1 MEDIQFTVGD
11 RVHATTSEG
20 VSLVSGETYK
30 IAKIGVALN
39 QPVYWITGKPT
50 GSVKTLA
57 FRHQL
62 EL

>member
-30 IAKIGVALN
+30 IAKIVISGQFSSLN
-39 QPVYWITGKPT
+39 FSEG
-50 GSVKTLA
+50 
-57 FRHQL
+57 
-62 EL
+62 